1 MSARAVPGAIASI
14 SPARRMP
21 SRRSAGSGKAE
32 PRPPA
37 VTKCCRSA
45 SARRVTEARTD
56 RARVAGHDGREWGWL
71 ERGGRRVAER
81 DDRGARVA
89 RDGRGAGWPEGRG
102 IAAAA
107 ARLSSGVTAD
117 VVSAVVSAASMQVAV
132 PAACPIPGAGFCPGA
147 VAGTDPLLVARRHV
161 DFLRI
166 RSAI

>member
-1 MSARAVPGAIASI
+1 MRAWSAFPAASNDTMSAQAVPGAIASI

-21 SRRSAGSGKAE
+21 SRRSAGSAKAE
-32 PRPPA
+32 PRPPG
-37 VTKCCRSA
+37 
-45 SARRVTEARTD
+45 
-56 RARVAGHDGREWGWL
+56 GHDGGAGRGQRADL
-71 ERGGRRVAER
+71 PGHGLAGSPGGR
-81 DDRGARVA
+81 
-89 RDGRGAGWPEGRG
+89 GRTYWSTGWPGRG

-107 ARLSSGVTAD
+107 ARMSLGVTAD

-132 PAACPIPGAGFCPGA
+132 PAACPIPWAGFGPAA